1 MIVQR
6 RILTSL
12 AGLSVLFACSLGYG
26 IDTNPPVC
34 KRNWQATVCGQETWN
49 ASQWLQVLTI
59 VAGAGQT
66 SGQLVLL
73 PSNETSIDI
82 TLTTS
87 TNSGDLALVALIDV
101 QTFVAQNPNVNLD
114 PVITACSSPDQTAC
128 NTAISNLA
136 GSVSQDQLQ
145 KAAIWW
151 HGCEKS
157 NDTATKTFTGLAPRS
172 GYVIAAKAEKGS
184 SAVIAA
190 DLTHHASPPEPQVT
204 PVCAAAQSGEMPAD
218 GTYVNKSV
226 GQISLAVSPQHG
238 GIVSDIE
245 TSIFSLV
252 GRGSFKV
259 DGSGKVTFSGTVS
272 SSNCPIIP
280 APQHIPNR
288 QTP

>member
-12 AGLSVLFACSLGYG
+12 AGFCLLFTCSLGYG
-26 IDTNPPVC
+26 IANGPVC
-34 KRNWQATVCGQETWN
+34 KRNWQATVCGQETWD
-49 ASQWLQVLTI
+49 AGQWLQSLTI

-82 TLTTS
+82 SLTTS

-101 QTFVAQNPNVNLD
+101 QTFVEQNPKVNLQ
-114 PVITACSSPDQTAC
+114 PVITACSSPDQTSC

-136 GSVSQDQLQ
+136 ASVTQDQLQ

-151 HGCEKS
+151 HGCEHA
-157 NDTATKTFTGLAPRS
+157 NDNQTKTFTGLAPRS
-172 GYVIAAKAEKGS
+172 GYVIAAKAESGS
-184 SAVIAA
+184 SAVIGA
-190 DLTHHASPPEPQVT
+190 DLTHHASPPESQT
-204 PVCAAAQSGEMPAD
+204 TQVCALPQSGEMPAD

-238 GIVSDIE
+238 GMVSDIE

-252 GRGSFKV
+252 GRGLFKV

-272 SSNCPIIP
+272 SSDCPIIP
-280 APQHIPNR
+280 APQHIPIR
-288 QTP
+288 QIP

>member
-101 QTFVAQNPNVNLD
+101 QSFVEQNPKVNLE

-157 NDTATKTFTGLAPRS
+157 NDTQTKTFTGLAPRS

-184 SAVIAA
+184 SAVIGA

>member
-6 RILTSL
+6 RIWISL
-12 AGLSVLFACSLGYG
+12 AGFSVLFASSLGYG
-26 IDTNPPVC
+26 IANNPVC
-34 KRNWQATVCGQETWN
+34 KRNWQATVCGQETWD
-49 ASQWLQVLTI
+49 ASQWLQSLTI

-101 QTFVAQNPNVNLD
+101 QTFVGQNPNNVNLQQ
-114 PVITACSSPDQTAC
+114 VITACSSPDQTAC
-128 NTAISNLA
+128 NTAISSLA
-136 GSVSQDQLQ
+136 ASVSQDQLQ

-151 HGCEKS
+151 HGCES
-157 NDTATKTFTGLAPRS
+157 ANDTQTKTFTGLAPRG
-172 GYVIAAKAEKGS
+172 GYVIAAKAGNGS
-184 SAVIAA
+184 SAVIGA
-190 DLTHHASPPEPQVT
+190 DLTHHASPPESQMT
-204 PVCAAAQSGEMPAD
+204 PVCAAPQSGEMPAD

-238 GIVSDIE
+238 GMVSDIE

-252 GRGSFKV
+252 GRGLFKV
-259 DGSGKVTFSGTVS
+259 DGSGRVTFSGTVS
-272 SSNCPIIP
+272 SSDCPIIP
-280 APQHIPNR
+280 AQQHIPSQQR
-288 QTP
+288 P